1 MLLVCHDFTI
11 YSSLEYVESPMLD
24 SFIVYLLAS
33 LFVDQMSS
41 TDFPLRWEGTGDQWW
56 YASPIDWAAANGHYD
71 LVRQLLRLD
80 ANHLIKLTSLRR
92 IHRLE
97 SVWDDDEHFDHV
109 SRNRSE
115 VAHKLFCECET
126 NGSKNSLIEAGY
138 GGWLMYT
145 AASAGDMDFVKKL
158 LKIDPLM
165 VFGEGEYGVTDV
177 LYAAARSKNSEIFRL
192 LLDFAL
198 LPRLFIG
205 NDKETEHIGEIP
217 SAYRRE
223 MINRAIHAAARGGNL
238 VILKDLLECCSDIL
252 TYRDNEGSTILHA
265 AAGRGQV
272 EVVKDLIASSDIIN
286 SVDNQGNTSLHVAA
300 YRGQL
305 AAVEVL
311 MHASPPSMYSKN
323 NAGETFLHRA
333 VAGFQIPIF
342 RRVDRQIELMKNLAR
357 GNNFVI
363 EEIINAKNNDGR
375 TALHLA
381 VIGNIHTDLVE
392 LLMTAHS
399 INVNICDNDGMTALD
414 LLKQRPRSAS
424 SEILTRQLIS
434 AGGIFNCQDH
444 SARKVIASHL
454 RMRSIESSPGTSFE
468 IPDSEILSQM
478 VTDKGSNACGS
489 ARLSPE
495 LAQPNKHV
503 LIIEKQSPKINIKS
517 GSATDASQR
526 WRRLLHWPKMR
537 KRKSKPE
544 PEPLE
549 KTVDENSVTS
559 SEEVPVSLRSKYS
572 KPSSLPNHK
581 RALSVRSNAPSPTA
595 KKKFAS
601 GLVHGVMQA
610 MPHFNATRRTRS
622 CSFSKSPATSSPY
635 YWDKQKGL
643 YVENEIAEAS
653 CSNSVLGDET
663 PNVLHKPAFAHKR
676 PLINQI
682 CFRGKPQQREFYDP
696 SIPSFT

>member
-1 MLLVCHDFTI
+1 
-11 YSSLEYVESPMLD
+11 
-24 SFIVYLLAS
+24 
-33 LFVDQMSS
+33 MSS

-126 NGSKNSLIEAGY
+126 NGTKNSLIEAGY

-145 AASAGDMDFVKKL
+145 AASAGDITFVKQL

-198 LPRLFIG
+198 LPRLSIG
-205 NDKETEHIGEIP
+205 NDKEAELIGEIP
-217 SAYRRE
+217 SAYKRE

-238 VILKDLLECCSDIL
+238 IILKDLLEACSDIL

-272 EVVKDLIASSDIIN
+272 EVVKDLITTSDIIN
-286 SVDNQGNTSLHVAA
+286 SVDHQGNTALHVAA

-305 AAVEVL
+305 AAAEVI
-311 MHASPPSMYSKN
+311 MHATPPSMYSKN

-333 VAGFQIPIF
+333 VTGFQIPIF
-342 RRVDRQIELMKNLAR
+342 RRVDRQIELMKNLAC
-357 GNNFVI
+357 GNNFII

-392 LLMTAHS
+392 LLMTAQS

-444 SARKVIASHL
+444 SARRVIARHL
-454 RMRSIESSPGTSFE
+454 RMRSIETSPGTSFE

-478 VTDKGSNACGS
+478 VTDKGSNVCGS

-495 LAQPNKHV
+495 SAQPNKHV
-503 LIIEKQSPKINIKS
+503 LLREKHSPKINNKS
-517 GSATDASQR
+517 SSGNDASQR
-526 WRRLLHWPKMR
+526 WKRFLHWPRIK

-544 PEPLE
+544 PPE
-549 KTVDENSVTS
+549 KTVDQHSVTS
-559 SEEVPVSLRSKYS
+559 SEEIPASLRSKYS
-572 KPSSLPNHK
+572 KPSSHPNNK
-581 RALSVRSNAPSPTA
+581 RTLSVRSNCPSPTA

-622 CSFSKSPATSSPY
+622 CSFSKSPVTSSPY
-635 YWDKQKGL
+635 YWDKQKGI
-643 YVENEIAEAS
+643 YVENDMTEAS
-653 CSNSVLGDET
+653 CSNLALGDET
-663 PNVLHKPAFAHKR
+663 PNVLHKPSFAHKR
-676 PLINQI
+676 PLMNQI
-682 CFRGKPQQREFYDP
+682 CFRGKQQQREFYDP